1 MIVLTGTD
9 GFIGRNILEMFEG
22 KTKDLLTVDFKSEID
37 PFQFLKRFQAGH
49 FKHLDTIIH
58 NGACSDTTCS
68 DPYFIMKRNFEY
80 SLSLFKEC
88 LKQNV
93 RLIYASSA
101 SVYGDLPF
109 SESSNKV
116 AKNLYALSKSMFD
129 DYVGAFPSNAV
140 GLRYFNVYGKYEETK
155 GNMASVVY
163 KFFNQKKDGKIKLF
177 QNSDRFLRDFI
188 HIDDICSLT
197 SQVYENRNISGI
209 FNIGTGKERSFQ
221 DIANIFVDR
230 YDVEIEY
237 VRMPDILKGKYQKY
251 TKSDNDKIGSILPH
265 KYLSLEDGVN
275 KYLDYLE
282 RQ

>member
-1 MIVLTGTD
+1 MIILTGTD
-9 GFIGRNILEMFEG
+9 GFIGKNILEMFEG
-22 KTKDLLTVDFKSEID
+22 KTKDILTVDFNSEID

-49 FKHLDTIIH
+49 FKDLDTIIH
-58 NGACSDTTCS
+58 NGACSDTTCG

-101 SVYGDLPF
+101 SVYGDGPF
-109 SESSNKV
+109 SESSNKTP
-116 AKNLYALSKSMFD
+116 KNLYALSKSMFD
-129 DYVGAFPSNAV
+129 DYVGAFSSNAV

-177 QNSDRFLRDFI
+177 ENSDRFLRDFI

-221 DIANIFVDR
+221 DIASIFVDR

-251 TKSDNDKIGSILPH
+251 TKSDNVKIGSILPH

-282 RQ
+282 SQ